1 VSRPH
6 LPTHLLVID
15 DDISIRELLVEY
27 LATRG
32 YRVDGTSDGRIALEL
47 MRSTS
52 YDLVLTDFQV
62 PHRDGLDILRVAR
75 QMSPPVP
82 TILMTGYGTVDTAV
96 SALKE
101 GAADFMLKPF
111 KLRRIH
117 EAIQQALERARQSKA
132 DSQLMSTMA
141 LYDYAES
148 VRDRWQLRLLYEQIA
163 GRAAQ
168 LLECSEAAVA
178 LPTAQGDWELI
189 HPRVENGQA
198 SLLEHL
204 DLPDLIEALHEDGGE
219 GLVEDDPLRFY
230 PDLPTN
236 AASAAWLAAQ
246 PFRVDL
252 GPASSSLGGM
262 LVVAAREGDA
272 WRPSVDLR
280 QLARLATL
288 AGNVASRVQ
297 LIDPAGTPE
306 PTG

>member
-47 MRSTS
+47 MRSTT

-101 GAADFMLKPF
+101 GAADFLLKPF

-117 EAIQQALERARQSKA
+117 DAIQQALERARQRKA

-141 LYDYAES
+141 LYDFAES

-163 GRAAQ
+163 GRAAHAM
-168 LLECSEAAVA
+168 ECTEAAVA
-178 LPTAQGDWELI
+178 LSDHQGSWELI
-189 HPRVENGQA
+189 RPRAENGQP
-198 SLLEHL
+198 SLFEHL
-204 DLPDLIEALHEDGGE
+204 DLPDLVEALDSDE
-219 GLVEDDPLRFY
+219 GLIEDHPQRFY
-230 PDLPTN
+230 PNLPPN
-236 AASAAWLAAQ
+236 AAAAAWLAAQ

-252 GPASSSLGGM
+252 APGVSRLGGL
-262 LVVAAREGDA
+262 LVVAAHENDA
-272 WRPSVDLR
+272 WGPGADLR

-297 LIDPAGTPE
+297 LLDPAGAPD
-306 PTG
+306 PAG